1 MVTIQVGGVA
11 LKMLTDSGANSKIID
26 DGTWDQLNVK
36 GVKSESQAATQDR
49 TLYPYASSQ
58 PLPVKGSLKLS
69 VQWLFVIDT
78 PIKGRGL
85 SLHIGSVKIW
95 H

>member
-26 DGTWDQLNVK
+26 DGTWEQLNVK
-36 GVKSESQAATQDR
+36 GVKCGSQAATPDR
-49 TLYPYASSQ
+49 ALYPYVSSQ

-69 VQWLFVIDT
+69 VQCLFAIDT
-78 PIKGRGL
+78 PKLR
-85 SLHIGSVKIW
+85 SW
-95 H
+95 

>member
-26 DGTWDQLNVK
+26 DGTWEQLNVK
-36 GVKSESQAATQDR
+36 GVKCGSQAATPDR
-49 TLYPYASSQ
+49 TLYPYVSSQ

-69 VQWLFVIDT
+69 VQ
-78 PIKGRGL
+78 
-85 SLHIGSVKIW
+85 
-95 H
+95 